1 MLASCAKP
9 TGSAADHADRSKK
22 SGASVTSMIYL
33 TDAQVIDTD
42 WRPIPSLLTRGGLVG
57 GLLHFAHLAGTS
69 LVPGVVFAYGARV
82 NR

>member
-1 MLASCAKP
+1 M
-9 TGSAADHADRSKK
+9 
-22 SGASVTSMIYL
+22 TSMIYL
-33 TDAQVIDTD
+33 TNAQVIDTD

>member
-1 MLASCAKP
+1 M
-9 TGSAADHADRSKK
+9 
-22 SGASVTSMIYL
+22 TSMIYL

-42 WRPIPSLLTRGGLVG
+42 WWPIPSLLTRGGLVG

>member
-1 MLASCAKP
+1 
-9 TGSAADHADRSKK
+9 
-22 SGASVTSMIYL
+22 MIYL

-42 WRPIPSLLTRGGLVG
+42 WRPIPSLLTRSGLVG